1 MGCITGSAGGVIRDV
16 LLNNEPVIFHREIY
30 AMAAVLGGITYWFLD
45 YFGVAIEVTVI
56 SSFGVTCLMRFLA
69 VRYHL
74 SLPILKE
81 ES

>member
-30 AMAAVLGGITYWFLD
+30 AMASILGGITYWLLN
-45 YFGVAIEVTVI
+45 YFHTPLEVTVVV
-56 SSFGVTCLMRFLA
+56 SFLLICLMRFLA

-74 SLPILKE
+74 SLPTLKDE
-81 ES
+81 

>member
-16 LLNNEPVIFHREIY
+16 LLNNEPVIFQREIY

-45 YFGVAIEVTVI
+45 FIHCPIEVTVI
-56 SSFGVTCLMRFLA
+56 ASFVLICLMRFLA

-74 SLPILKE
+74 SLPILKGE
-81 ES
+81 